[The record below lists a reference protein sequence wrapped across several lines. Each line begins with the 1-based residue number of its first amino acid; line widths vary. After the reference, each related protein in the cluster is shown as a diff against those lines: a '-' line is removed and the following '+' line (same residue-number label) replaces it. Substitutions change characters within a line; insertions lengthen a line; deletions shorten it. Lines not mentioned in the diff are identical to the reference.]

1 MVLQAR
7 SYRGKFLAGDKD
19 MLRQLRRMASKVP
32 SVAAQA
38 LYLEGQRVM
47 RQSQEH
53 FVPVGHYPGGGG
65 GTLKN
70 SGKVDTPQR
79 GNEVTGGAELGL
91 TGKDWVVRLSYGGGA
106 QAYALAVHEHL
117 SGHSPYSWR
126 KAEEEGRPVK
136 FRLPRTGPKYL
147 ERPLNAAKIGLSERI
162 AEKVRLVFRGDS
174 K

>member
-7 SYRGKFLAGDKD
+7 SHRGKFLAGDKD

-32 SVAAQA
+32 SVAAAA

-53 FVPVGHYPGGGG
+53 FTPVGHPGG

-79 GNEVTGGAELGL
+79 GNEVPGGAELGL
-91 TGKDWVVRLSYGGGA
+91 TSKDWVVRLSYGGGA

-126 KAEEEGRPVK
+126 KAEEQGRPVK
-136 FRLPRTGPKYL
+136 FRLRGTGPKYL